1 LNINELKNF
10 KIIQL
15 AYQLS
20 QECGVPIY
28 LVGGAVRDVLMGF
41 FYGQDF
47 DFTLGAQWDLVTR
60 LFAEKIQGKIIPW
73 DFNQKRVI
81 ALIGNRTITVDFSKF
96 KGATIEHDLLSR
108 DFTVNSMAV
117 AVDKLFLEQN
127 PEIIDPLNGTK
138 HVAEKIIK
146 ANSPDVFDSDP
157 LRILRAI
164 RFAAAFNFSLDNKT
178 KSLIKKKASLISLVA
193 MERIKRELFAIFNL
207 EKAAV
212 AMRHLIQLRIM
223 EQIIPELHQFSL
235 TQQSRPH
242 QYSLLNH
249 SLKTVEHLASMLGN
263 MKKHFPGHET
273 FLSNYFNAYI
283 EKGIITRRAL
293 LLYAALLHDSG
304 KITAQTHDGRSIRF
318 FGHELEGVAIN
329 QTIGRRM
336 LLGKKTCRILETIT
350 RHHMRI
356 LHLAMQNRITERA
369 IIRLLRDIKPAPL
382 EVMFLALADTAATS
396 ADEKY
401 NDTRIRVKQFVQQL
415 FETYIASGCAAPATE
430 LVNGNDIMQCMGI
443 PEGPEV
449 GIILREIAECE
460 RKGLLNTRQEA
471 LQWLKKR
478 SESNL

>member
-1 LNINELKNF
+1 MNINELKNF

-60 LFAEKIQGKIIPW
+60 LFAEKIKGKVIPW

-81 ALIGNRTITVDFSKF
+81 ALIGNKTITVDFSNF

-108 DFTVNSMAV
+108 DFTVNSMAI

-138 HVAEKIIK
+138 HLVEKIIK

-164 RFAAAFNFSLDNKT
+164 RFAAAFNFSLENKT
-178 KSLIKKKASLISLVA
+178 KSLITKKASLISLVA
-193 MERIKRELFAIFNL
+193 RERIKRELFAICDL

-212 AMRHLIQLRIM
+212 AMRHLIQLGIM
-223 EQIIPELHQFSL
+223 QQLIPELLQFSR
-235 TQQSRPH
+235 TKQGKPH
-242 QYSLLNH
+242 QYSLLEH
-249 SLKTVEHLASMLGN
+249 SLRTVELLATMLWHT
-263 MKKHFPGHET
+263 KKYFKSHGE
-273 FLSNYFNAYI
+273 LVSDYFNAYV
-283 EKGIITRRAL
+283 EHGIITRRAL

-304 KITAQTHDGRSIRF
+304 KITTQTYDGTTIRF
-318 FGHELEGVAIN
+318 IGHEIAGTTIN
-329 QTIGRRM
+329 EAIGRRM
-336 LLGKKTCRILETIT
+336 LLGKKARRILEAIT
-350 RHHMRI
+350 RNHMRI
-356 LHLAMQNRITERA
+356 LHLALGTSITERA
-369 IIRLLRDIKPAPL
+369 IIRLFHDIKLAPL
-382 EVMFLALADTAATS
+382 EIMLLALADIEATGADVKYKNTRTRVRKIVKHLLERYNASRCAPSATA
-396 ADEKY
+396 
-401 NDTRIRVKQFVQQL
+401 
-415 FETYIASGCAAPATE
+415 
-430 LVNGNDIMQCMGI
+430 LVNGKDIMRRMGI

-449 GIILREIAECE
+449 GIILREIAEQE
-460 RKGLLNTRQEA
+460 RKGLLNNRQEA
-471 LQWLKKR
+471 LSWLKKR
-478 SESNL
+478 SRSNS